1 MLCTSREFEL
11 SSKGNTDIHDV
22 TAQVQRIVTEEG
34 LREGIVTVFTP
45 GATASV
51 STIEFESGAV
61 ADLKEA
67 VRRTAPEDLHY
78 RHDARWGDGN
88 GFSHV
93 RAALGGPSL
102 TVPVTSGSLTLGTW
116 QQIIVLDH
124 DNRPR
129 KRRVVVQMMG
139 TE

>member
-1 MLCTSREFEL
+1 MLCVSHDFKL
-11 SSKGNTDIHDV
+11 KSKGNTDIHDV

-61 ADLKEA
+61 ADLKAA
-67 VRRTAPEDLHY
+67 VVRAAPDDLHY
-78 RHDARWGDGN
+78 KHDVRWGDGN

-93 RAALGGPSL
+93 RSALGGPSL
-102 TVPVTSGSLTLGTW
+102 TVPVVSGSLTLGTW
-116 QQIIVLDH
+116 QQIVVLDH

-129 KRRVVVQMMG
+129 QRRVVVQLLG
-139 TE
+139 CE